1 MAGNPLLAGVRGH
14 CPRCGEGR
22 LFGGFLR
29 LAERCDVCGQDLAK
43 LNVADG
49 PAFFAMSIVG
59 IVIGFAALI
68 VEVAYSPPVWLHL
81 VLWLPLI
88 VLVSLAL
95 LRPIKGLMVGMQFRH
110 RAAEV
115 RNEDF

>member
-1 MAGNPLLAGVRGH
+1 MSVNPAMAGLRGR
-14 CPRCGEGR
+14 CPRCGEGP

-29 LAERCDVCGQDLAK
+29 LADRCEVCGQDLQA

-59 IVIGFAALI
+59 VLVGFAALF
-68 VEVAYSPPVWLHL
+68 VEVAYSPPVWVHMLI
-81 VLWLPLI
+81 WIPLI
-88 VLVSLAL
+88 LIVSVLL
-95 LRPIKGLMVGMQFRH
+95 LRPIKGLMVGQQFRH
-110 RAAEV
+110 KAAEV